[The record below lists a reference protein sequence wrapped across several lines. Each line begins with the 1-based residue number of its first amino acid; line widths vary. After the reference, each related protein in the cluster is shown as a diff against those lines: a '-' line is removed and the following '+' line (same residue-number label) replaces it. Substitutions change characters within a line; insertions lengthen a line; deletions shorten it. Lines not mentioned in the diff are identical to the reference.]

1 MNDIERVTQAIGRG
15 EIQPPSL
22 APMQP
27 NRNQGPPPM
36 PVSYDFFELAAP
48 ALCLFS
54 RFFMPNFHF
63 WRIKFKPNISKWNFI
78 ITELEIFCKRIKSQQ
93 SVPSKKIQVRREIQF
108 SMKKRRKETMKN
120 EANQRRFFLENQILW
135 RTGIFLAGSDC

>member
-36 PVSYDFFELAAP
+36 PVSHDFFELAAP
-48 ALCLFS
+48 L
-54 RFFMPNFHF
+54 RG
-63 WRIKFKPNISKWNFI
+63 
-78 ITELEIFCKRIKSQQ
+78 
-93 SVPSKKIQVRREIQF
+93 KKN
-108 SMKKRRKETMKN
+108 SS
-120 EANQRRFFLENQILW
+120 
-135 RTGIFLAGSDC
+135 IFLAASHGSH

>member
-27 NRNQGPPPM
+27 NRNQGPLPM

-48 ALCLFS
+48 LRVNPIPTTYGL
-54 RFFMPNFHF
+54 
-63 WRIKFKPNISKWNFI
+63 
-78 ITELEIFCKRIKSQQ
+78 
-93 SVPSKKIQVRREIQF
+93 
-108 SMKKRRKETMKN
+108 
-120 EANQRRFFLENQILW
+120 NQHI
-135 RTGIFLAGSDC
+135 

>member
-48 ALCLFS
+48 ALAQF
-54 RFFMPNFHF
+54 
-63 WRIKFKPNISKWNFI
+63 
-78 ITELEIFCKRIKSQQ
+78 FCKFMGTFCQLSGQ
-93 SVPSKKIQVRREIQF
+93 
-108 SMKKRRKETMKN
+108 
-120 EANQRRFFLENQILW
+120 
-135 RTGIFLAGSDC
+135 D

>member
-36 PVSYDFFELAAP
+36 PVSYDFFELAAT
-48 ALCLFS
+48 LRRDLYIG
-54 RFFMPNFHF
+54 
-63 WRIKFKPNISKWNFI
+63 IKP
-78 ITELEIFCKRIKSQQ
+78 T
-93 SVPSKKIQVRREIQF
+93 PS
-108 SMKKRRKETMKN
+108 S
-120 EANQRRFFLENQILW
+120 
-135 RTGIFLAGSDC
+135 